1 MNAEMPIVVLAGA
14 PFERGVA
21 HGSRFQGEISAILQ
35 RDLYS
40 LPEEELSEA
49 RRRATVAFEAIRAL
63 SPQVAEELAGI
74 AEGAGR
80 TVPEIVLRS
89 GFELLTPVSETGCSA
104 LVTRTRS
111 GAIAAQ
117 NWDGLPSK
125 HSDLAL
131 FLHFSPSGFQ
141 FAVVASFGGLGFA
154 GMNNRGLSL
163 VNNDL
168 ILKGSR
174 DGIPSQVVRRVVLDL
189 PNVKSAADRISLLPH
204 MGGRS
209 YLLADRT
216 GEIAAV
222 EVSPRSGAN
231 FLATSDIHLHTNNAL
246 LPVTRTEE
254 DTKALLGMYP
264 SSAARLSALRTAVE
278 RVDLS
283 VDGVKQVLRDESG
296 APDAVCKTASANELT
311 ETAFSIVM
319 DCFRGEMHLASGKP
333 SVNAYRKIVL
343 PVR

>member
-1 MNAEMPIVVLAGA
+1 MNAEMPIVILAGT
-14 PFERGVA
+14 PYERGVA
-21 HGSRFQGEISAILQ
+21 HGSRFHQEIATILE
-35 RDLYS
+35 RDLS
-40 LPEEELSEA
+40 LLPEHELSKA
-49 RRRATVAFEAIRAL
+49 HRRAVAAFEAIRTV
-63 SPQVAEELAGI
+63 SPPVAEELAGI

-89 GFELLTPVSETGCSA
+89 GFELLKPNNDTGCSA
-104 LVTRTRS
+104 VSIKTKS

-131 FLHFSPSGFQ
+131 FLHFSQSGFQ
-141 FAVVASFGGLGFA
+141 FAAVASFGGLGFA
-154 GMNNRGLSL
+154 GMNNRGLAL

-168 ILKGSR
+168 ILNGSK
-174 DGIPSQVVRRVVLDL
+174 DGIPSQVIRRIVLDM
-189 PNVKSAADRISLLPH
+189 PDVKSAADKISSLQH

-222 EVSPRSGAN
+222 EVSARSGAN
-231 FLATSDIHLHTNNAL
+231 FLATAEFHLHTNNAL
-246 LPVTRTEE
+246 LSVTCAEE
-254 DTKALLGMYP
+254 DTKTLLGMYP
-264 SSAARLSALRTAVE
+264 SSAARLAALQAAVE
-278 RVDLS
+278 RVDLC

-296 APDAVCKTASANELT
+296 APDAVCKTASANEPT

-319 DCFRGEMHLASGKP
+319 DCSSGEMHLAAGKP

-343 PVR
+343 PTG